1 MSCYRKNLSQIY
13 HHLTINV
20 VFSNSGTAASPKS
33 VALSPVNFLEFQKRE
48 EGRLVHSTR
57 ISIKRI

>member
-1 MSCYRKNLSQIY
+1 MSCYRKDLSQIY
-13 HHLTINV
+13 HHLTINL
-20 VFSNSGTAASPKS
+20 VFSNSRTATSPKS
-33 VALSPVNFLEFQKRE
+33 VALPPVSFLKFQKRE